1 MTLRLVRFI
10 VPMLAFTAGMA
21 QQPQQPEKPAPATT
35 ESPENRKR
43 VELNLLGKEDAA
55 AGESRRNENIQFN
68 LIDNNAL
75 KELNVRLGAT
85 ATIVQAFS
93 PDRSYFGFRVR
104 TAAFRCFTREA
115 IRYFQVAR
123 KLSLRVI
130 KTAYSVRDPS
140 SK

>member
-1 MTLRLVRFI
+1 
-10 VPMLAFTAGMA
+10 MLAFTAGMA

-85 ATIVQAFS
+85 ATS
-93 PDRSYFGFRVR
+93 CRRSRRIG
-104 TAAFRCFTREA
+104 A
-115 IRYFQVAR
+115 I
-123 KLSLRVI
+123 S
-130 KTAYSVRDPS
+130 DPS
-140 SK
+140 SDGRLPLFYP